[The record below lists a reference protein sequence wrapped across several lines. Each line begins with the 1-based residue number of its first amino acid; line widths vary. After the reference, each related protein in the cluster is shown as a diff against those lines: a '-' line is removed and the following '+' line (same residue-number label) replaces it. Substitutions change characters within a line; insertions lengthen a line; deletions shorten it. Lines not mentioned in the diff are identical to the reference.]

1 MLVNL
6 NPLKKNVL
14 LPRFMLEDLKEA
26 LTKKLRET
34 LQQEPLLR
42 WALVKQH
49 EPLRSVQ
56 VQSMFLTLYSSWL

>member
-49 EPLRSVQ
+49 EPLVQ
-56 VQSMFLTLYSSWL
+56 TTRASGSKYVFNIVQ